1 MGCGGVLWFLLLLAT
16 GFGVLAGAE
25 RPAVVNIGAVLTY
38 DSVIGRVAKAA
49 IEAAVADVNANAS
62 VLGGT
67 RLNLVMRDAN
77 CSVFLG
83 SAAALSVLEHDAI
96 ALIGPQSSAI
106 AHMISSISGGLQIPL
121 ISFAATDPTLSSSQF
136 PFFVR
141 TTHCDSYQMAAM
153 ADLIE
158 YFGWRQVIAIYVDD
172 DYGRNGI
179 YYLDDELAENMSKM
193 YKIALPVKATQNK
206 IIDLLQ
212 KSKTLGPR
220 VYVVHATPDS
230 GLNIFSVAE
239 QLHMM
244 TDGYVWLT
252 TDWLSTVLDT
262 SQSAT
267 SNSISYLQGVVS
279 FRQYIPRS
287 NQKEAFVSRW
297 GELQKEGLV
306 SLNLSTYGFF
316 AYDTVWATAHAI
328 NDFLNEYENITFSSN
343 SNLQSIK
350 GKMQLG
356 MLKTFDGGHLL
367 IKKLLL
373 LNFTGL
379 SGQIQ
384 FDGDK
389 NLISRMYE
397 IVNVRGSVTNRVG
410 YWSNHSGLS
419 ISLPENLLINRPKN
433 LSFKQVLGRITWPGG
448 KMETPRGWVVA
459 SNERPLRIAVPNRA
473 SYLEFVRV
481 TNGGDMENVSG
492 YCIDVFKEIMKLIP
506 YEVPYKFVP
515 IGNGQTNPNYDELV
529 NMVVQHVVDAA
540 IGDIAIVT
548 SRSRNSDFT
557 QPYICSGLVI
567 LAPIRSIKSSAWV
580 FLRPFT
586 VGMWCVTGAFFF
598 VIGVV
603 IWLLEHRVNS
613 DFRGPPTQQCITMF
627 LFSFSTPFQSQ
638 QEEILSTLGRFV
650 MMVWLFL
657 LMVITSSYTASLT
670 SFLTVQQLSSPIKG
684 IDSLIASNEPIG
696 YQEGSFARSY
706 LIDGLNVQP
715 SRLVSLGSPEAYK
728 EALERG
734 PKNGGVAAIVDEL
747 PYVELF
753 VAKTSGFGIIGQSFT
768 RNGWGFA
775 FPRDSP
781 LAIDM
786 STAMLKLSENGELQR
801 IHKKWFCNTS
811 CIVQSGINSEPDQ
824 LHFNSFWGLFLV
836 VGGYCFHGAI
846 LGESLLSKANLI
858 GFFEKRLFRGIL
870 THVVSKTMASMSPLF
885 MIWFLVGLS
894 GAVGELGDGTTKPG
908 MVDVGVL
915 FTFNSTIGRAA
926 MVGIE
931 LAIEDVNADSTILA
945 GTQLNV
951 IAQDTN
957 CSGFVGTIEALQ
969 LMEKKVVA
977 VVGPQS
983 SGIGHVISHVV
994 TELHVP
1000 LLSFA
1005 ATDPTLSPL
1014 EHPYFIRTTHSDY
1027 FQMNAIADLVEHF
1040 GWREVTAIFVDD
1052 DYGRGGVI
1060 ALGDALAKKRSRIS
1074 YKAGFPP
1081 NAGPTAINDLLVRV
1095 NLMESRVF
1103 VVHVNPDT
1111 GMNVFSLA
1119 KNMGMM
1125 ATGYVWIATDWL
1137 ASTLDSVVQPD
1148 PNAMTLLQG
1157 AIVLRHHTPDSAS
1170 KRRFIARWNAMIRAG
1185 NASSGLNSYGLYAYD
1200 SLWVVARAIDRF
1212 LSAGNTIN
1220 FSADPRLHEANG
1232 STLHLSTLRIFDG
1245 GESLLQQLLLTNF
1258 TGLTG
1263 QIEFD
1268 SERNLIRPSYD
1279 ILNIGGGPRL
1289 IGYWSNYSGLSVL
1302 APEIL
1307 YQQPPNSS
1315 TTSKQQLF
1323 GVVWP
1328 GETTA
1333 PPRGWVF
1340 PNDGKPLR
1348 IGVPN
1353 RSSFKEFVTNS
1364 SNSDDLGGFC
1374 IDVFNAAIK
1383 LLPYP
1388 VPCSFVLIGDGSRNP
1403 NYDEI
1408 VNMVARNELD
1418 AAVGDIAIVRNRIKI
1433 VDFTQPY
1440 TESGLVIVTR
1450 VRGSSSS
1457 AWAFLKPF
1465 TWEMWCATGAFFL
1478 LVGAAVWILEHRD
1491 NPEFRGTPKQQIAT
1505 MFWFSFST
1513 MFFVHREN
1521 TVSTLGRLVLI
1532 MWLFVV
1538 LIINSSYTASLTS
1551 ILTVQQLSSGITG
1564 LDSLLS
1570 TSDPIGYQEGKFARN
1585 YMIEELNIPESRLKP
1600 LNSPEEYA
1608 KALELGPK
1616 GGGVAAIV
1624 DEIPY
1629 VEILLSVYCH
1639 FRIVGPEF
1647 TKNGWGFAFQRDSPL
1662 AVDLSTAI
1670 LTLSENG
1677 DLQRIHDKWLSRTE
1691 CSSQGTDIEA
1701 NRLSL
1706 SSFWGLFLLSGI
1718 VCVLALIGY
1727 IIKTCCQYSKFS
1739 STEAGKSKENV
1750 EVSSNRK
1757 DPKLSK
1763 LKSFKNLMHFVD
1775 TKQEEIDKVIKRR
1788 LSDKQQQGASTSDNG
1803 PSTSHA

>member
-1 MGCGGVLWFLLLLAT
+1 MGCGGVLWFLLVLAT
-16 GFGVLAGAE
+16 GFGVFAGAV
-25 RPAVVNIGAVLTY
+25 RPAVVSIGAVLTY

-77 CSVFLG
+77 CNVFLG

-121 ISFAATDPTLSSSQF
+121 VSFAATDPTLSSSQF

-141 TTHCDSYQMAAM
+141 MAHCDSYQMAAM

-158 YFGWRQVIAIYVDD
+158 YFGWRQVITIYVDD

-179 YYLDDELAENMSKM
+179 YYLDDKLAENMSKM
-193 YKIALPVKATQNK
+193 YKIALPVKATRNK

-244 TDGYVWLT
+244 TDEYVWLT

-262 SQSAT
+262 SQSAA

-279 FRQYIPRS
+279 FRQHIPRS

-316 AYDTVWATAHAI
+316 AYDTVWATAYAI

-343 SNLQSIK
+343 SYLQSIK

-356 MLKTFDGGHLL
+356 MLKTFDGGNLL

-419 ISLPENLLINRPKN
+419 ISLPENLLIKRPKN
-433 LSFKQVLGRITWPGG
+433 LSLNQVLGRITWPGG
-448 KMETPRGWVVA
+448 KTETPRGWVVA

-492 YCIDVFKEIMKLIP
+492 YCIDVFKEIIKLIP

-529 NMVVQHVVDAA
+529 NLVVQHVVDAA

-557 QPYICSGLVI
+557 QPYICTGLVI

-613 DFRGPPTQQCITMF
+613 DFRGSPTRQCITMC

-638 QEEILSTLGRFV
+638 QEAILSTLGRFV

-706 LIDGLNVQP
+706 LVDGLNVRP

-801 IHKKWFCNTS
+801 IHKKWFCNAS
-811 CIVQSGINSEPDQ
+811 CIVTSGINSEPSQ
-824 LHFNSFWGLFLV
+824 LHFSSFWGLFLV
-836 VGGYCFHGAI
+836 CGVGAGFTGRI
-846 LGESLLSKANLI
+846 TSLQSQSDTELI
-858 GFFEKRLFRGIL
+858 GFFEERLFRGML
-870 THVVSKTMASMSPLF
+870 SHVASKTMMAGMLSPLF
-885 MIWFLVGLS
+885 VIWFLAGLG
-894 GAVGELGDGTTKPG
+894 GAVGEIGDGTTEPG
-908 MVDVGVL
+908 TVNVGAL

-945 GTQLNV
+945 GTRLNV

-1014 EHPYFIRTTHSDY
+1014 EHPYFIRTTHSDH

-1060 ALGDALAKKRSRIS
+1060 ALGDALAEKRSRIS

-1081 NAGPTAINDLLVRV
+1081 NADPTAISDLLVRA

-1148 PNAMTLLQG
+1148 PSAMSLLQG
-1157 AIVLRHHTPDSAS
+1157 AIVLRHHTPDSAP
-1170 KRRFIARWNAMIRAG
+1170 KRRFTARWNAMLRAG

-1200 SLWVVARAIDRF
+1200 SLWAVARAIDRF

-1268 SERNLIRPSYD
+1268 SERNLIGPSYD

-1289 IGYWSNYSGLSVL
+1289 IGYWSNYSGLSVT

-1307 YQQPPNSS
+1307 HRQPPNGS
-1315 TTSKQQLF
+1315 TTRQQQLF

-1333 PPRGWVF
+1333 QPRGWVF

-1353 RSSFKEFVTNS
+1353 RASFKEFVTNN

-1388 VPCSFVLIGDGSRNP
+1388 VPCSFVLIGDGSKNP

-1457 AWAFLKPF
+1457 AWAFLRPF
-1465 TWEMWCATGAFFL
+1465 TLEMWCATGAFFL
-1478 LVGAAVWILEHRD
+1478 LVGAAVWILEHRE

-1521 TVSTLGRLVLI
+1521 TVSTLGRFLLI
-1532 MWLFVV
+1532 VWLFVV

-1616 GGGVAAIV
+1616 AGGVAAIV
-1624 DEIPY
+1624 DEIPF
-1629 VEILLSVYCH
+1629 VEILLSVYCQ
-1639 FRIVGPEF
+1639 FRIVGPAF

-1677 DLQRIHDKWLSRTE
+1677 DLQRIHDKWLSRSE
-1691 CSSQGTDIEA
+1691 CSSQDTDIEA
-1701 NRLSL
+1701 SRLSL
-1706 SSFWGLFLLSGI
+1706 SSFWGLFLLCGI
-1718 VCVLALIGY
+1718 VCLLALVVY
-1727 IIKTCCQYSKFS
+1727 IIK
-1739 STEAGKSKENV
+1739 
-1750 EVSSNRK
+1750 
-1757 DPKLSK
+1757 DMLS
-1763 LKSFKNLMHFVD
+1763 V
-1775 TKQEEIDKVIKRR
+1775 
-1788 LSDKQQQGASTSDNG
+1788 QQV
-1803 PSTSHA
+1803 

>member
-1 MGCGGVLWFLLLLAT
+1 MGCGGVLWFLLVLAT
-16 GFGVLAGAE
+16 GFGVFAGAV
-25 RPAVVNIGAVLTY
+25 RPAVVSIGAVLTY
-38 DSVIGRVAKAA
+38 DSVIGRVAKVA

-77 CSVFLG
+77 CNVFLG

-121 ISFAATDPTLSSSQF
+121 VSFAATDPTLSSSQF
-136 PFFVR
+136 PLFVR
-141 TTHCDSYQMAAM
+141 MAHCDSYQMAAM

-193 YKIALPVKATQNK
+193 YKIALPVKATRNK

-244 TDGYVWLT
+244 TDEYVWLT

-262 SQSAT
+262 SQSAA

-279 FRQYIPRS
+279 FRQHIPRS

-316 AYDTVWATAHAI
+316 AYDTVWATAYAI

-343 SNLQSIK
+343 SYLQSIK

-356 MLKTFDGGHLL
+356 MLKTFDGGNLL

-419 ISLPENLLINRPKN
+419 ISLPENLLIKRPKN
-433 LSFKQVLGRITWPGG
+433 LSLNQVLGRITWPGG
-448 KMETPRGWVVA
+448 KTETPRGWVVA

-492 YCIDVFKEIMKLIP
+492 YCIDVFKEIIKLIP

-557 QPYICSGLVI
+557 QPYICTGLVI

-613 DFRGPPTQQCITMF
+613 DFRGSPTRQCITMC

-706 LIDGLNVQP
+706 LVDGLNVRP

-801 IHKKWFCNTS
+801 IHKKWFCNAS
-811 CIVQSGINSEPDQ
+811 CIVTSGINSEPSQ
-824 LHFNSFWGLFLV
+824 LHF
-836 VGGYCFHGAI
+836 
-846 LGESLLSKANLI
+846 
-858 GFFEKRLFRGIL
+858 
-870 THVVSKTMASMSPLF
+870 
-885 MIWFLVGLS
+885 
-894 GAVGELGDGTTKPG
+894 
-908 MVDVGVL
+908 
-915 FTFNSTIGRAA
+915 
-926 MVGIE
+926 
-931 LAIEDVNADSTILA
+931 
-945 GTQLNV
+945 
-951 IAQDTN
+951 
-957 CSGFVGTIEALQ
+957 
-969 LMEKKVVA
+969 
-977 VVGPQS
+977 
-983 SGIGHVISHVV
+983 
-994 TELHVP
+994 
-1000 LLSFA
+1000 
-1005 ATDPTLSPL
+1005 
-1014 EHPYFIRTTHSDY
+1014 
-1027 FQMNAIADLVEHF
+1027 
-1040 GWREVTAIFVDD
+1040 
-1052 DYGRGGVI
+1052 
-1060 ALGDALAKKRSRIS
+1060 
-1074 YKAGFPP
+1074 
-1081 NAGPTAINDLLVRV
+1081 
-1095 NLMESRVF
+1095 
-1103 VVHVNPDT
+1103 
-1111 GMNVFSLA
+1111 
-1119 KNMGMM
+1119 
-1125 ATGYVWIATDWL
+1125 
-1137 ASTLDSVVQPD
+1137 
-1148 PNAMTLLQG
+1148 
-1157 AIVLRHHTPDSAS
+1157 
-1170 KRRFIARWNAMIRAG
+1170 
-1185 NASSGLNSYGLYAYD
+1185 
-1200 SLWVVARAIDRF
+1200 
-1212 LSAGNTIN
+1212 
-1220 FSADPRLHEANG
+1220 
-1232 STLHLSTLRIFDG
+1232 
-1245 GESLLQQLLLTNF
+1245 
-1258 TGLTG
+1258 
-1263 QIEFD
+1263 
-1268 SERNLIRPSYD
+1268 
-1279 ILNIGGGPRL
+1279 
-1289 IGYWSNYSGLSVL
+1289 
-1302 APEIL
+1302 
-1307 YQQPPNSS
+1307 
-1315 TTSKQQLF
+1315 
-1323 GVVWP
+1323 
-1328 GETTA
+1328 
-1333 PPRGWVF
+1333 
-1340 PNDGKPLR
+1340 
-1348 IGVPN
+1348 
-1353 RSSFKEFVTNS
+1353 
-1364 SNSDDLGGFC
+1364 
-1374 IDVFNAAIK
+1374 
-1383 LLPYP
+1383 
-1388 VPCSFVLIGDGSRNP
+1388 
-1403 NYDEI
+1403 
-1408 VNMVARNELD
+1408 
-1418 AAVGDIAIVRNRIKI
+1418 
-1433 VDFTQPY
+1433 
-1440 TESGLVIVTR
+1440 
-1450 VRGSSSS
+1450 
-1457 AWAFLKPF
+1457 
-1465 TWEMWCATGAFFL
+1465 
-1478 LVGAAVWILEHRD
+1478 
-1491 NPEFRGTPKQQIAT
+1491 
-1505 MFWFSFST
+1505 
-1513 MFFVHREN
+1513 
-1521 TVSTLGRLVLI
+1521 
-1532 MWLFVV
+1532 
-1538 LIINSSYTASLTS
+1538 
-1551 ILTVQQLSSGITG
+1551 
-1564 LDSLLS
+1564 
-1570 TSDPIGYQEGKFARN
+1570 
-1585 YMIEELNIPESRLKP
+1585 
-1600 LNSPEEYA
+1600 
-1608 KALELGPK
+1608 
-1616 GGGVAAIV
+1616 
-1624 DEIPY
+1624 
-1629 VEILLSVYCH
+1629 
-1639 FRIVGPEF
+1639 
-1647 TKNGWGFAFQRDSPL
+1647 
-1662 AVDLSTAI
+1662 
-1670 LTLSENG
+1670 
-1677 DLQRIHDKWLSRTE
+1677 
-1691 CSSQGTDIEA
+1691 
-1701 NRLSL
+1701 
-1706 SSFWGLFLLSGI
+1706 SSFWGLKVGAGFTGRITSLQSQSDTE
-1718 VCVLALIGY
+1718 LIGFFDNLSPLHGLHHRNNPQSPGPRHCLNRFHA
-1727 IIKTCCQYSKFS
+1727 ILRAARNLPISSRKKTVLF
-1739 STEAGKSKENV
+1739 
-1750 EVSSNRK
+1750 
-1757 DPKLSK
+1757 LFSK
-1763 LKSFKNLMHFVD
+1763 LAYKGILPLRRRHAILSFPLGRRFQVSNLFCC
-1775 TKQEEIDKVIKRR
+1775 IKISFQRSDSFGGCFRMLHRR
-1788 LSDKQQQGASTSDNG
+1788 R
-1803 PSTSHA
+1803 

>member
-1 MGCGGVLWFLLLLAT
+1 MGCGGVLWFLLVLAT
-16 GFGVLAGAE
+16 GFGVFAGAE
-25 RPAVVNIGAVLTY
+25 RPAVVNVGAVLTY

-77 CSVFLG
+77 CNVFLG
-83 SAAALSVLEHDAI
+83 STAALSVLEHDAI

-153 ADLIE
+153 AHLIE

-193 YKIALPVKATQNK
+193 YKVALPVKATRNK
-206 IIDLLQ
+206 IMDLLQ

-252 TDWLSTVLDT
+252 TDWLSTALDT
-262 SQSAT
+262 SQSAA

-306 SLNLSTYGFF
+306 RLNLSTYGFF

-419 ISLPENLLINRPKN
+419 ISLPENLLIDRLKN
-433 LSFKQVLGRITWPGG
+433 LSLNQVLGRITWPGG

-492 YCIDVFKEIMKLIP
+492 YCIDVFKEIIKLIP

-515 IGNGQTNPNYDELV
+515 FGNGQTNPNYDELV
-529 NMVVQHVVDAA
+529 TMVVQDVVDAA

-557 QPYICSGLVI
+557 QPYICTGLVI
-567 LAPIRSIKSSAWV
+567 LAPIKSIKSSAWV

-613 DFRGPPTQQCITMF
+613 DFRGPPTRQCITMF

-670 SFLTVQQLSSPIKG
+670 SFLTVQQLTSPIKG
-684 IDSLIASNEPIG
+684 IDSLIASNQPIG

-706 LIDGLNVQP
+706 LVDGLNVQP

-811 CIVQSGINSEPDQ
+811 CIVQSGINSDPDQ
-824 LHFNSFWGLFLV
+824 LHFTSFWGLFL
-836 VGGYCFHGAI
+836 
-846 LGESLLSKANLI
+846 
-858 GFFEKRLFRGIL
+858 
-870 THVVSKTMASMSPLF
+870 
-885 MIWFLVGLS
+885 
-894 GAVGELGDGTTKPG
+894 
-908 MVDVGVL
+908 
-915 FTFNSTIGRAA
+915 
-926 MVGIE
+926 
-931 LAIEDVNADSTILA
+931 
-945 GTQLNV
+945 
-951 IAQDTN
+951 
-957 CSGFVGTIEALQ
+957 
-969 LMEKKVVA
+969 
-977 VVGPQS
+977 
-983 SGIGHVISHVV
+983 
-994 TELHVP
+994 
-1000 LLSFA
+1000 
-1005 ATDPTLSPL
+1005 
-1014 EHPYFIRTTHSDY
+1014 
-1027 FQMNAIADLVEHF
+1027 
-1040 GWREVTAIFVDD
+1040 
-1052 DYGRGGVI
+1052 
-1060 ALGDALAKKRSRIS
+1060 
-1074 YKAGFPP
+1074 
-1081 NAGPTAINDLLVRV
+1081 
-1095 NLMESRVF
+1095 
-1103 VVHVNPDT
+1103 
-1111 GMNVFSLA
+1111 
-1119 KNMGMM
+1119 
-1125 ATGYVWIATDWL
+1125 
-1137 ASTLDSVVQPD
+1137 
-1148 PNAMTLLQG
+1148 
-1157 AIVLRHHTPDSAS
+1157 
-1170 KRRFIARWNAMIRAG
+1170 
-1185 NASSGLNSYGLYAYD
+1185 
-1200 SLWVVARAIDRF
+1200 
-1212 LSAGNTIN
+1212 
-1220 FSADPRLHEANG
+1220 
-1232 STLHLSTLRIFDG
+1232 
-1245 GESLLQQLLLTNF
+1245 
-1258 TGLTG
+1258 
-1263 QIEFD
+1263 
-1268 SERNLIRPSYD
+1268 
-1279 ILNIGGGPRL
+1279 
-1289 IGYWSNYSGLSVL
+1289 
-1302 APEIL
+1302 
-1307 YQQPPNSS
+1307 
-1315 TTSKQQLF
+1315 
-1323 GVVWP
+1323 
-1328 GETTA
+1328 
-1333 PPRGWVF
+1333 
-1340 PNDGKPLR
+1340 PLR
-1348 IGVPN
+1348 T
-1353 RSSFKEFVTNS
+1353 RSS
-1364 SNSDDLGGFC
+1364 
-1374 IDVFNAAIK
+1374 
-1383 LLPYP
+1383 
-1388 VPCSFVLIGDGSRNP
+1388 
-1403 NYDEI
+1403 
-1408 VNMVARNELD
+1408 
-1418 AAVGDIAIVRNRIKI
+1418 
-1433 VDFTQPY
+1433 
-1440 TESGLVIVTR
+1440 
-1450 VRGSSSS
+1450 
-1457 AWAFLKPF
+1457 
-1465 TWEMWCATGAFFL
+1465 
-1478 LVGAAVWILEHRD
+1478 
-1491 NPEFRGTPKQQIAT
+1491 RGTPLFQKIAD
-1505 MFWFSFST
+1505 SSPN
-1513 MFFVHREN
+1513 FFV
-1521 TVSTLGRLVLI
+1521 
-1532 MWLFVV
+1532 
-1538 LIINSSYTASLTS
+1538 
-1551 ILTVQQLSSGITG
+1551 
-1564 LDSLLS
+1564 
-1570 TSDPIGYQEGKFARN
+1570 
-1585 YMIEELNIPESRLKP
+1585 
-1600 LNSPEEYA
+1600 
-1608 KALELGPK
+1608 LEV
-1616 GGGVAAIV
+1616 GVAAGTGR
-1624 DEIPY
+1624 
-1629 VEILLSVYCH
+1629 LQANH
-1639 FRIVGPEF
+1639 F
-1647 TKNGWGFAFQRDSPL
+1647 SPKP
-1662 AVDLSTAI
+1662 I
-1670 LTLSENG
+1670 
-1677 DLQRIHDKWLSRTE
+1677 
-1691 CSSQGTDIEA
+1691 
-1701 NRLSL
+1701 
-1706 SSFWGLFLLSGI
+1706 
-1718 VCVLALIGY
+1718 
-1727 IIKTCCQYSKFS
+1727 
-1739 STEAGKSKENV
+1739 
-1750 EVSSNRK
+1750 
-1757 DPKLSK
+1757 
-1763 LKSFKNLMHFVD
+1763 
-1775 TKQEEIDKVIKRR
+1775 
-1788 LSDKQQQGASTSDNG
+1788 
-1803 PSTSHA
+1803 